1 MVSVAVAA
9 DGGCYGSRHVLL
21 NVFLSVL
28 EERRESVCIL
38 FLIYF

>member
-1 MVSVAVAA
+1 MAA
-9 DGGCYGSRHVLL
+9 DGGCYDSRHVLL

-28 EERRESVCIL
+28 EEGRESVCIL